1 MTSSSCTIHPTP
13 APHRR
18 RPRCRR
24 RPRRL
29 VSTMR
34 LQVCLDETTETWT
47 PRTNHT
53 CFHEEARERYERFSS
68 LITDV
73 RHTRDAR
80 DAHESRAR
88 LLLWISSRLGRNA
101 SQSSLDSHSHSSD
114 ARRID
119 TSLSM
124 SHECESCFVLLIYL
138 AVTTTL
144 TTDAVACRTYTVG
157 AVKAIRSMR
166 LWAHETFKSREILH
180 LVCMAT
186 PEDLTANAEYVT

>member
-1 MTSSSCTIHPTP
+1 MTSSSSTIHPTP

-18 RPRCRR
+18 RRRRR

-29 VSTMR
+29 VSTTR

-53 CFHEEARERYERFSS
+53 CFHEEARELYERFSS
-68 LITDV
+68 PITDV

-88 LLLWISSRLGRNA
+88 MRMWISSRRGRNA
-101 SQSSLDSHSHSSD
+101 SPSSLDSHSHSSD

-124 SHECESCFVLLIYL
+124 SGGRESCFVLLIYR
-138 AVTTTL
+138 AATTIL
-144 TTDAVACRTYTVG
+144 TTDAVSCRTYTVG